1 MRVLF
6 LILVPLLAPFLLA
19 AQPLSSSLVEEV
31 GSSIVKGYDGS
42 VVTNVSL
49 EEQMIKVR
57 FLHKGIYKEAI
68 FSPHGVWQRTLY
80 NATLPD
86 LTDEAKGLLAEEEY
100 SDYDISQIEVIEQ
113 PQIKMYRVEMV
124 NYIDSHPISVIVTDS
139 GILL

>member
-1 MRVLF
+1 M
-6 LILVPLLAPFLLA
+6 
-19 AQPLSSSLVEEV
+19 
-31 GSSIVKGYDGS
+31 
-42 VVTNVSL
+42 SL

-57 FLHKGIYKEAI
+57 FLHDGIYKEAI
-68 FSPHGVWQRTLY
+68 FSPQGVWQRTLY

-86 LTDEAKGLLAEEEY
+86 LTDEAKELLAEEEY